1 MRQRQEVQAL
11 SRQAVV
17 RRCPTLTSF
26 AAPRGGGQLPWGGP
40 AEADRRR
47 AMSAPRRL

>member
-17 RRCPTLTSF
+17 RRCPH
-26 AAPRGGGQLPWGGP
+26 AHVVRCPRGGGQLPWGGP

>member
-17 RRCPTLTSF
+17 IECGAR
-26 AAPRGGGQLPWGGP
+26 
-40 AEADRRR
+40 
-47 AMSAPRRL
+47 